1 MSDASGTEAKGSAEH
16 KQSPALGRYP
26 VIPSIAIVGTEGAGK
41 TVFVASLIKHV
52 QQSGQ
57 GITFDPQSAQAQL
70 YVDRV
75 WRKLQ
80 DQDWPPSTPAGQ
92 LPIFEWTLNLPGLAP
107 LPFRLIDPPGHDLR
121 RIFSA
126 DANLAEIPSELQLLA
141 STVASSGIVIL
152 LVNLADFLG
161 TPDGDRRRMSELAIK
176 FVLDSLVRRQPTP
189 RVALVFTQADR
200 FPADLKP
207 FVDDPWSVLKQHLP
221 LVYQSVIHHP
231 YYMSGGIR
239 AFIVSAV
246 NKTRFTVDENG
257 VARHFPAPDFQS
269 EGLDSLLQWLQWA
282 AQPPR
287 WDWEKIKPWVNA
299 IWMSVV
305 FLFLVRGCWSKP
317 KFPEKKSYQP
327 PAPKILISNAR
338 YTNQNFLDWDVEV
351 TGQIRNDGG
360 AGQVTVYGGLLCG
373 DKHWKKESVNYLPAG
388 GTSNFRLVFK
398 EYINGKAKFA
408 VSTASSAVNNLTE
421 YRSVPE

>member
-1 MSDASGTEAKGSAEH
+1 MSNTTGIGTEGSDDH
-16 KQSPALGRYP
+16 NQRTVFGRYP
-26 VIPSIAIVGTEGAGK
+26 LIPSIAVMGTEGAGK
-41 TVFVASLIKHV
+41 TVFMACLIKHA
-52 QQSGQ
+52 QQAGQ
-57 GITFDPQSAQAQL
+57 GVTFDPQSAEAQL
-70 YVDRV
+70 YVDTV
-75 WRKLQ
+75 WRRLR

-92 LPIFEWTLNLPGLAP
+92 IPVFEWTLNLPGVTA

-126 DANLAEIPSELQLLA
+126 DANLASSPPDLQELA
-141 STVASSGIVIL
+141 STVATSDIVIL

-161 TPDGDRRRMSELAIK
+161 TPEGDRRRMSELAIK
-176 FVLDSLVRRQPTP
+176 FVLDAMVRRQPTP

-207 FVDDPWSVLKQHLP
+207 FANDPWSVLKQHLP

-246 NKTRFTVDENG
+246 SKTRFTVDENG

-269 EGLDSLLQWLQWA
+269 EGFDSLLQWLQWA

-299 IWMSVV
+299 IWISLVILF
-305 FLFLVRGCWSKP
+305 FLRSCWKTPPTPSPKSKP
-317 KFPEKKSYQP
+317 
-327 PAPKILISNAR
+327 PAAKIVFSNAR
-338 YTNQNFLDWDVEV
+338 YTNQKFLDWDVEV

-360 AGQVTVYGGLLCG
+360 AGQVTVYAGLLCG
-373 DKHWKKESVNYLPAG
+373 DKQWKKETVNYLPAG
-388 GTSNFRLVFK
+388 ATSNFRLEFK
-398 EYINGKAKFA
+398 EYLNGKAKFA
-408 VSTASSAVNNLTE
+408 VSTAHNSVNNLTE
-421 YRSVPE
+421 YHSVPE

>member
-1 MSDASGTEAKGSAEH
+1 MSNTTGMETEGSDEH
-16 KQSPALGRYP
+16 NQPPAFGRYP
-26 VIPSIAIVGTEGAGK
+26 LMPSVAVVGTEGAGK
-41 TVFVASLIKHV
+41 TVFLTCLIKHA

-57 GITFDPQSAQAQL
+57 GISFDPQSAQAQL
-70 YVDRV
+70 YIDRV
-75 WRKLQ
+75 WRRLR
-80 DQDWPPSTPAGQ
+80 DQDWPPSTTAGQ
-92 LPIFEWTLNLPGLAP
+92 LPIFEWTLNLPGLASLP
-107 LPFRLIDPPGHDLR
+107 LRLIDPPGHDLR

-126 DANLAEIPSELQLLA
+126 DANLAEIPPELQQLA
-141 STVASSGIVIL
+141 ATVASSNIVIL
-152 LVNLADFLG
+152 LINLGDFLG
-161 TPDGDRRRMSELAIK
+161 TPEGDRRRMSELAIK
-176 FVLDSLVRRQPTP
+176 FVLDAMARRQPAP

-269 EGLDSLLQWLQWA
+269 EGFDGLLQWLLWA

-287 WDWEKIKPWVNA
+287 WDWEKIKPWANA
-299 IWMSVV
+299 LWVALVV
-305 FLFLVRGCWSKP
+305 LFLFRGCWNSP
-317 KFPEKKSYQP
+317 KAPDKRSSSP
-327 PAPKILISNAR
+327 PAPKIVFSQAQYAHQKNW
-338 YTNQNFLDWDVEV
+338 DWDVVV
-351 TGQIRNDGG
+351 TGQVRNHGG
-360 AGQVTVYGGLLCG
+360 PGSVTVYAGLLCG
-373 DKHWKKESVNYLPAG
+373 DKEWKKETVNYLPAG
-388 GTSNFRLVFK
+388 ATSNFRLEFK

-408 VSTASSAVNNLTE
+408 VSTARDAVQKLTE